1 LTILDEVVVPVLRG
15 EQCAVGTMCPE
26 STRGDQWYEAKELA
40 TRFTLNNVGDCVFGV
55 KAKCFEEENSEFRQ
69 LAREFLTP
77 GSWSILA
84 IFVATI
90 FPVVMKI
97 FPIR

>member
-1 LTILDEVVVPVLRG
+1 MKWLYPYLEENSAQLVQFVQSL
-15 EQCAVGTMCPE
+15 PE
-26 STRGDQWYEAKELA
+26 ATNGKGYEAKELA

-90 FPVVMKI
+90 FPVVTKI